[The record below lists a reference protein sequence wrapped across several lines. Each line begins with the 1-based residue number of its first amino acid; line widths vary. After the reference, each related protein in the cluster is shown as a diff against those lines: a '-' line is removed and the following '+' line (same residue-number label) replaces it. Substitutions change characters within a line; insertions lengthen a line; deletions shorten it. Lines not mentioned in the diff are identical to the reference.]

1 MKNLHDIIIKQSEI
15 IINNCKIAMD
25 VTFPEELIIIIP
37 KLSKYDINKLVNDL
51 NEINYWNCIYIISA
65 DEFKMKKEAVTKT
78 FLQLKSQYP
87 KNYHISR
94 INDSVHWL
102 SNNSEKILYVGCK
115 ENNLQRRLMQHLGI
129 INKKSRSVYSLY
141 LNDWWLDH
149 SKLIIKIW
157 NLQDKV
163 NNAVLQ
169 IIEDSIWEELH
180 PLFGKKGATF
190 NKKNA

>member
-1 MKNLHDIIIKQSEI
+1 
-15 IINNCKIAMD
+15 MD
-25 VTFPEELIIIIP
+25 VTFPEELIITIP

-51 NEINYWNCIYIISA
+51 KEINYWNCIYIISA
-65 DEFKMKKEAVTKT
+65 DEFKMKKEDVTKT
-78 FLQLKSQYP
+78 FLQLKSKYY

-94 INDSVHWL
+94 INDSVHWS